1 MHPVFLISQFKKF
14 IGDYA
19 AETRLPAG
27 FYFNMESVEEPEE
40 ILASREVSEAG
51 QNVRQWLVR
60 WKGRAM
66 EESISLPQP

>member
-1 MHPVFLISQFKKF
+1 
-14 IGDYA
+14 
-19 AETRLPAG
+19 
-27 FYFNMESVEEPEE
+27 MESVEEPEE